1 MLDNYRRPSTAE
13 RRRDVNSARP
23 NSARP
28 GEIDLGPLGDSVG
41 YLVRRAQV
49 TIFQRFFEQF
59 AAAGVRPAQYSV
71 LTVIEHNPGLSQTR
85 LAAALGIKKTNLV
98 AMIDGL
104 EKRGLARRMPAERD
118 RRSHAL
124 FLTPKGGALMARLH
138 RLDAALNRRLVQAAG
153 EDDRRRLCEALRRI
167 AAM

>member
-1 MLDNYRRPSTAE
+1 MG
-13 RRRDVNSARP
+13 SAGRTVV
-23 NSARP
+23 
-28 GEIDLGPLGDSVG
+28 DLGPLGDSVG

-85 LAAALGIKKTNLV
+85 LAEALGIKKTNLV

-104 EKRGLARRMPAERD
+104 EKRGLARRMPTEHD

-124 FLTPKGGALMARLH
+124 FLTPRGNALMARLH

-153 EDDRRRLCEALRRI
+153 EKDRRQLCEALRRI
-167 AAM
+167 AAL